1 MRRQFETM
9 ARPANMVAAWFKKFF
24 VKFYAALDATQ
35 RKRATEIIRRYSYLI
50 PKLGE
55 NSVEQK
61 KALPSDDASYNLV
74 EFGVIHGRERRP
86 SKT

>member
-1 MRRQFETM
+1 M

-61 KALPSDDASYNLV
+61 KALPSDDASYESRRV
-74 EFGVIHGRERRP
+74 WRDSMGVNAAPQRHKHCKGF
-86 SKT
+86 